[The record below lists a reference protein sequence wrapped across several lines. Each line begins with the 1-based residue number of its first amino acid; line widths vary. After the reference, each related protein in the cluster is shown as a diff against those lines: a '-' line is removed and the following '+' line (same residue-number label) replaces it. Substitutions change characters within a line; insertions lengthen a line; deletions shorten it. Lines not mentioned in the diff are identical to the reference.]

1 MHRSIINIIYQC
13 VATVTAQQ
21 HYLAGGSTMRWLLVC
36 GLRALRRLGLPIVSG
51 GGRLRRAAAAAAAA
65 GGVRALE

>member
-21 HYLAGGSTMRWLLVC
+21 HYLAGGSTMRRLVVS
-36 GLRALRRLGLPIVSG
+36 GLCALGRLGLPAVGSG
-51 GGRLRRAAAAAAAA
+51 GGRLRRATAAAAA
-65 GGVRALE
+65 GMRALE